1 MPPDVAGPVGADG
14 FTKRGAKEFIHL
26 HANGSLGKMTQYM
39 PKDENETRI
48 AAQWSWI
55 RSLSEKELLE
65 VTVPVLES
73 PDRYDIVVVGSD
85 RAKTL
90 VMPTGPSGPTS
101 LK

>member
-1 MPPDVAGPVGADG
+1 
-14 FTKRGAKEFIHL
+14 
-26 HANGSLGKMTQYM
+26 MTQYM
-39 PKDENETRI
+39 PKAENETRI

-90 VMPTGPSGPTS
+90 VMPTGPSAVTVGVDQFRPD
-101 LK
+101 